1 MKILAIIPAR
11 GGSKGIPRKNI
22 RFMAGRPLISYAITC
37 AKNSKYSI
45 DVIVSSD
52 DDEIKHVAMAYG
64 AEIIDR
70 PNELAGDSVTLDPV
84 IHHAVNKMEEIHG
97 CKYDLVITMQP
108 TSPRLS
114 TTTLDNAIGYLID
127 NNYDTV
133 LSGVNDPRLSWRV
146 EDGKCVP
153 NYKERLNRQYMP
165 KDLKETGAFV
175 ITKREFVKEKSRF
188 GNIISVFEV
197 PESESTD
204 IDTVQ
209 DWCAAEMEL
218 NKKNI
223 LIRLDGYPEI
233 GMGHI
238 YRGLQLAYGFI
249 EHNVR
254 FVLSDKS
261 QLGIQKIESSFYKYD
276 VIKEDLEILDL
287 IDKYDADIVIND
299 ILNTS
304 EEYIKSLKSKNIRVI
319 NFEDRGKGSD
329 YADATINAL
338 YEGTN
343 SGNKYWGSDY
353 YLIRD
358 EFVIATPKGFCEK
371 PENILVLFGGT
382 DPNNLTI
389 KTINALKKFVSG
401 KEINVTVILGMG
413 YSKVE
418 DVNAI
423 CKESKQFKVVQ
434 DVRMMTEY
442 MAKADIALSSQGRTM
457 LELAAMGVP
466 TILMSQNERE
476 ANHEFGGI
484 KNGFLNLGAG
494 IDVEEDTICQT
505 IEWLSS
511 CPQIRKSMRE
521 QMLTRDLRHGMKRV
535 EKIILG
541 ENQYD

>member
-22 RFMAGRPLISYAITC
+22 RIMAGNPLISYAIKC
-37 AKNSKYSI
+37 AKSSTYAI

-52 DDEIKHVAMAYG
+52 DEEIKHVAMAYG

-70 PNELAGDSVTLDPV
+70 PDELAGDSVTLDPV

-97 CKYDLVITMQP
+97 CKYELVITMQP

-114 TTTLDNAIGYLID
+114 TKTLDDAIGYLIE
-127 NNYDTV
+127 NKYDTV

-146 EDGKCVP
+146 EEGKCLP
-153 NYKERLNRQYMP
+153 NYTKRLNRQYMP
-165 KDLKETGAFV
+165 KELKETGAFV
-175 ITKREFVKEKSRF
+175 ITKREFVKENSRF
-188 GNIISVFEV
+188 GNVISVFEV

-204 IDTVQ
+204 IDTVH

-233 GMGHI
+233 GMGHV

-254 FVLSDKS
+254 FVLSEKS

-276 VIKEDLEILDL
+276 VIKNNDEILEL
-287 IDKYDADIVIND
+287 IDKYKVDIVIND

-304 EEYIKSLKSKNIRVI
+304 KDYIDKLKTKDIRVV
-319 NFEDRGKGSD
+319 NFEDRGEGAD
-329 YADATINAL
+329 CADATINAL
-338 YEGTN
+338 YEGEN
-343 SGNKYWGSDY
+343 GNRKYWGSDY

-358 EFVIATPKGFCEK
+358 EFVIAKPKQFSEK
-371 PENILVLFGGT
+371 TQNVLVLFGGT
-382 DPNNLTI
+382 DPNNLTL
-389 KTINALKKFVSG
+389 KTIKALIKFISD
-401 KEINVTVILGMG
+401 KDITVTVILGMG
-413 YSKVE
+413 YSKVDE
-418 DVNAI
+418 IKSV
-423 CKESKQFKVVQ
+423 CKNQEKITIVQ

-442 MAKADIALSSQGRTM
+442 MVKADIAISSQGRTM

-494 IDVEEDTICQT
+494 VDVDETTIYQT
-505 IEWLSS
+505 FEWLSS

-521 QMLTRDLRHGMKRV
+521 QMLTRDLRHGMERV
-535 EKIILG
+535 KKIVLG